1 MIKQYVFPPENWP
14 EISQGMILSGRDA
27 ALVLLRAKR
36 WYFYDTCALM
46 HHAHGECSDALIEYI
61 KANQGTV
68 ILLQTIVMELSSGNN
83 GNTILQEH
91 QRYIRKLTDHDIPV
105 VFFAEEKCC
114 EILQEVMQMTRA
126 ERNER
131 FTYAIRHLRGGN
143 SGIGKALDVLQA
155 AEKKRMLSGNP
166 VQEELGEHG
175 IREIRG
181 KKQQGDSMGED
192 MIFYCMIML
201 SSLFLPMMVLSDDK
215 SAFDRFCRTAGY
227 IKEHYQRKEV
237 QYYSS
242 VYLCHMM
249 FQQGILEKNAVK
261 NFLTA
266 AYGSA
271 EKISFKGITAQ
282 DVDAEEK
289 RESVEQT
296 AELIC
301 EDRELRI
308 LI

>member
-105 VFFAEEKCC
+105 VFLAEEKCC

-143 SGIGKALDVLQA
+143 SGIGKALDVL
-155 AEKKRMLSGNP
+155 
-166 VQEELGEHG
+166 
-175 IREIRG
+175 
-181 KKQQGDSMGED
+181 
-192 MIFYCMIML
+192 
-201 SSLFLPMMVLSDDK
+201 
-215 SAFDRFCRTAGY
+215 
-227 IKEHYQRKEV
+227 
-237 QYYSS
+237 
-242 VYLCHMM
+242 
-249 FQQGILEKNAVK
+249 
-261 NFLTA
+261 
-266 AYGSA
+266 
-271 EKISFKGITAQ
+271 
-282 DVDAEEK
+282 
-289 RESVEQT
+289 
-296 AELIC
+296 
-301 EDRELRI
+301 
-308 LI
+308 